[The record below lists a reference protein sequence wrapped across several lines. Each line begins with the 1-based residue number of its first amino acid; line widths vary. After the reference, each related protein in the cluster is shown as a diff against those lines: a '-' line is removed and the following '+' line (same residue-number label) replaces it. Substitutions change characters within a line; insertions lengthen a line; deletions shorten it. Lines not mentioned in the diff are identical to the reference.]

1 MISIFLDYYLEGMLL
16 GAATILA
23 LGGLCLIVYLK
34 EKKRKQ
40 CTTSPD
46 YSRPETT
53 GNIAKK
59 AATEAS
65 VYIGA
70 SLVLIIVL
78 YAWITPI
85 VSYSGVVEDKY
96 TRQNSRKWPRT
107 NHYLVVNGRN
117 RRVDENIYDRAV
129 IGDSIVHPFAQQ
141 SYYINGTFYMAD
153 TCTWNT
159 GYWSAIVL
167 STCLFL
173 CVGAFYQRMYIIK
186 QNDIM
191 NH

>member
-1 MISIFLDYYLEGMLL
+1 MISIFIDYYLEGMLV
-16 GAATILA
+16 GAGTMLA
-23 LGGLCLIVYLK
+23 LGGLCLIVYFK

-40 CTTSPD
+40 FTTSPD
-46 YSRPETT
+46 YSRPGTT
-53 GNIAKK
+53 GNMAKK

-70 SLVLIIVL
+70 SFVLIIVL

-85 VSYSGVVEDKY
+85 FSYSGVVEDKY

-107 NHYLVVNGRN
+107 NHYLVVNGRK
-117 RRVDENIYDRAV
+117 RWVDENIYDRSSV
-129 IGDSIVHPFAQQ
+129 GDTIVHPFGQQ
-141 SYYINGTFYMAD
+141 SYHINGTNYMAD
-153 TCTWNT
+153 TCAWNT

-173 CVGAFYQRMYIIK
+173 CVGAFYRRMYIIK
-186 QNDIM
+186 KNDIM
-191 NH
+191 KH